1 MGTMIYQYG
10 QLNTAGAMAP
20 GAYVQIVKPPP
31 VVAGVA
37 TNGYGL
43 VGVASWGPVNSPV
56 VTGSPQAN
64 QSNWGAVTNRQRD
77 LATAIAI
84 AFAIGQYN
92 NVAVRVTDGTDT
104 AATATLKD
112 ASNAVG
118 ATLTG
123 YYTGSL
129 GNSLVATPST
139 GTKPNSYKVT
149 LALPGFQPEIFDNIT
164 QGVSGATVTPGT
176 GYTSV
181 PNLAISAPQAAGG
194 VQAAGNASLKV
205 VSANVSGGG
214 ANGGSGFVT
223 GDTVTLAN
231 GVVLGVTASSGA
243 ITALS
248 VTNGGSLTGG
258 SVPTNP
264 SAPQSTSGAGTG
276 ALINLVWGLGPVSIT
291 NPGSGY
297 TSATAA
303 PSGGGAGTGGAVTL
317 ATSIWLN
324 LVNAINQGQSG
335 VRGPSQLVVATIGTS
350 AAAPALTA
358 VTLSGGT
365 DGAAGVTDATLVG
378 TNTTPPTGMYALQS
392 AGVQTMNLV
401 DHSTS
406 SQWSTMA
413 AFAQQFGVFGAAQGQ
428 PGQSIATVSTNLN
441 TAGVDTYGLKCLVGD
456 WVYWQDTVNNVQRL
470 VGPATIWG
478 PMRAN
483 LAPNQSTLNKPVLGI
498 VGTQRSVQQVPYS
511 GPETLSA
518 VQARLDFLAN
528 PAPGGNYFAF
538 QTDRNVSSDAATNSE
553 AYTTMTNFL
562 ALTLAANF
570 GFVVGNPQTVDLRQE
585 VSDSITSFLTNLWLV
600 SQYIGDVNNPQAVP
614 FKVTLDASNNP
625 DAQVAIGL
633 MQCLVVVKFQSIVRE
648 FLISLQGGSTVQVT
662 VSNGS

>member
-43 VGVASWGPVNSPV
+43 VGVASWGAVNSPV

-64 QSNWGAVTNRQRD
+64 QANWGPVTNRLRD

-84 AFAIGQYN
+84 AFMLGQYN

-104 AATATLKD
+104 AATGALKD
-112 ASNAVG
+112 GSNATG

-129 GNSLVATPST
+129 GNSLVATTSN
-139 GTKPNSYKVT
+139 GTKPSSYKVT
-149 LALPGFQPEIFDNIT
+149 LALPGFQPEVFDNLT
-164 QGVSGATVTPGT
+164 QGVSNATVTAGT

-181 PNLAISAPQAAGG
+181 PNIAVSAPQGSNG
-194 VQAAGNASLKV
+194 VQATANASLKV
-205 VSANVSGGG
+205 ISATVTGGG
-214 ANGGSGFVT
+214 ASGGTGYVT

-231 GVVLGVTASSGA
+231 GVVLTVTAASGV
-243 ITALS
+243 ITALT
-248 VTNGGSLTGG
+248 VTNAGSLSGG
-258 SVPTNP
+258 PIPTNP
-264 SAPQSTSGAGTG
+264 VAPQSTSGAGTG
-276 ALINLVWGLGPVSIT
+276 TLINLVWGLGAVTIT

-297 TSATAA
+297 TSATATL
-303 PSGGGAGTGGAVTL
+303 SGGGAGTGGSITLVT
-317 ATSIWLN
+317 SVWLN
-324 LVNAINQGQSG
+324 LVNAINLGQSG
-335 VRGPSQLVVATIGTS
+335 VRGPSQLAIATIGTS
-350 AAAPALTA
+350 AAAPALTS

-378 TNTTPPTGMYALQS
+378 TNSTPPTGMYALQNS
-392 AGVQTMNLV
+392 GAQTMNLV

-406 SQWSTMA
+406 SQWSTMGL
-413 AFAQQFGVFGAAQGQ
+413 FGQQFGVFGAAQGQ
-428 PGQSIATVSTNLN
+428 PGQSVSTVSTNLN
-441 TAGVDTYGLKCLVGD
+441 TAGADTYGLKCLVGD
-456 WVYWQDTVNNVQRL
+456 WVYWQDNVNNVQRL
-470 VGPATIWG
+470 LGPATIWG

-483 LAPNQSTLNKPVLGI
+483 LAPNQSTLNKPVQGI
-498 VGTQRSVQQVPYS
+498 IGTQRSVQQVQYS

-528 PAPGGNYFAF
+528 PSPGGNYFSF
-538 QTDRNVSSDAATNSE
+538 QTDRNTSSDAATNSE

-570 GFVVGNPQTVDLRQE
+570 GYVVGNPQTDDLRTE
-585 VSDSITSFLTNLWLV
+585 VRDAISSFLSGLWLV
-600 SQYIGDVNNPQAVP
+600 SKYISDVNNPTKQP

-625 DAQVAIGL
+625 DNNVSLGL
-633 MQCLVVVKFQSIVRE
+633 MQCLVQVKYQSIVRE
-648 FLISLQGGSTVQVT
+648 FLISLQGGSTVS
-662 VSNGS
+662 VSVS